1 MILMDNRH
9 THITD
14 SFRSLR
20 IGIYGAGS
28 MAEAIIRGLTEK
40 QLIAPDRIAVVN
52 RSNTERLEE
61 LQRRYGVAADN
72 SPQGKSR
79 LLQVADIV
87 LLAVK
92 PKDAAGALAELK
104 TCLRPGALLLSV
116 VAGLSIATM
125 QRIAGPVP
133 VVRTMPNTSSSI
145 GLGATGVCWSEET
158 SAEQQEAAL
167 HLLQAVGY
175 ATVVAEHDL
184 NMVTGLSGSGPA
196 YVYYLMEAMIAAGVD
211 GGLSAEQARE
221 LTVQTVRGA
230 AEMVRLTGEEPAD
243 LRRKVT
249 SPGGTTAAAIETL
262 EQYQFQQALRSAI
275 HRAEARAQEMGE
287 QIGRETY

>member
-61 LQRRYGVAADN
+61 LQRCYGVAAEN

-79 LLQVADIV
+79 LLQAADIV

-125 QRIAGPVP
+125 QRITGPVP

-158 SAEQQEAAL
+158 TAEQQEAAL

-211 GGLSAEQARE
+211 GGLSTEQARE

-243 LRRKVT
+243 LRHKVT
-249 SPGGTTAAAIETL
+249 SPGGTTAAAIEML

>member
-1 MILMDNRH
+1 MDNRH

-20 IGIYGAGS
+20 IAIYGAGS

-72 SPQGKSR
+72 YPQGKSR
-79 LLQVADIV
+79 LLQAADIV

-92 PKDAAGALAELK
+92 PKDAAVALAELK

-125 QRIAGPVP
+125 QRITGPIP